1 MKSSDLLPIVYK
13 EIVLKKSTI
22 EALIKSK
29 WIICVCLNT
38 KDSLLSFYITNC
50 VISICCDKIYTVSTD
65 LKLFY
70 IYTRTGLHKLVKTNM
85 QKT

>member
-29 WIICVCLNT
+29 
-38 KDSLLSFYITNC
+38 
-50 VISICCDKIYTVSTD
+50 
-65 LKLFY
+65 
-70 IYTRTGLHKLVKTNM
+70 
-85 QKT
+85 